1 MAGVQKPKPKS
12 KTALDAIDHV
22 AISVDDIETAVRW
35 YTQMFACDVLYQD
48 DTWAYLKFANILLA
62 LVVPQQHRSH
72 IALAIDD
79 VEKHGP
85 MKTHRDGTKSVYIK
99 DPSGNAVEL
108 MDKNSMT
115 KKHDPSVK
123 A

>member
-85 MKTHRDGTKSVYIK
+85 MKTHRDGTKSVRSLYSLIILMRARYSAC
-99 DPSGNAVEL
+99 PGRFGSG
-108 MDKNSMT
+108 
-115 KKHDPSVK
+115 
-123 A
+123 